1 MAVVDIPAMPDGF
14 DDEAV
19 VVSVP
24 GDDGTIVARTELVVR
39 IAGQLLESMGGPVLR
54 LVEFLDQSLLGF
66 AVEAVEQIE
75 CFRYPVDLIDI
86 HPPLKRRDSSA
97 GDGYTDPTEARF
109 PSPVLRFVRSSLEFV
124 RCSGAGVVGR
134 HS

>member
-1 MAVVDIPAMPDGF
+1 MPDGF

-66 AVEAVEQIE
+66 GVE
-75 CFRYPVDLIDI
+75 
-86 HPPLKRRDSSA
+86 
-97 GDGYTDPTEARF
+97 
-109 PSPVLRFVRSSLEFV
+109 SLQ
-124 RCSGAGVVGR
+124 
-134 HS
+134 